1 MGKASRNI
9 GSLHWLAMASVAA
22 VAGVDPAEAKTIDQ
36 RPAMLQNLEWRPS
49 RWVAGSTTS
58 SIDPVEQIRFSF
70 YDNQLFRVVVDYGH
84 ERTEGM
90 TGADMI
96 EGISSIYGPL
106 RPRSSLVA
114 GRAGSQLEAE
124 WGWLVARWGDSE
136 QRVALY
142 QTSSYGATYR
152 LTVADARLDSLAGM
166 AEAQAG
172 RLDDQEAPAREIA
185 RQTKERDDGRAA
197 AAKARATKA
206 CFASSAPE
214 PLETR
219 RFVRCDKQTGNSAVH
234 AMFKLIPRMKR
245 GSATGIA
252 EVWARYPTV
261 AAARLGIATLLPT
274 IGSYAP

>member
-185 RQTKERDDGRAA
+185 GRRRNVTTAAPPQRRREQQKRVSPLARRSLSRQGDSSD
-197 AAKARATKA
+197 ATNK
-206 CFASSAPE
+206 
-214 PLETR
+214 
-219 RFVRCDKQTGNSAVH
+219 
-234 AMFKLIPRMKR
+234 
-245 GSATGIA
+245 
-252 EVWARYPTV
+252 
-261 AAARLGIATLLPT
+261 LGIVQFTRC
-274 IGSYAP
+274 SN